1 MAIRVL
7 FDVDRI
13 SDVLRYYDELAIYRA
28 DTEDGTYSELTGPG
42 TRIGL
47 VPETTQ
53 YYYYDDD
60 GDGTKWYKSSYHNSI
75 SDAFG
80 ELSSAR
86 LGSDQS
92 QKVGYSFGNY
102 KAPPGEWG
110 KVITADDMRYT
121 YMWGVDVTASD
132 VAETDFEDVQFDFF
146 IEEAVAD
153 FEKSL
158 TIDIRKR
165 VYKTNPE
172 DTLVR
177 SPEWRQDVDYTD
189 YEDPYAFDPKEWQNF
204 GFLKLRHMPLISV
217 ERAVMKNVVS
227 GDLIDLKER
236 GWLRIGSRN
245 TGRLSFHPTSGL
257 AYGPFAVGVLPWRT
271 MVGRFPQGYEIDYT
285 TGYETSDFVP
295 KDLRSIIGKWAC
307 IKCLASIGDGLLAGF
322 SSQSVSLDGLSE
334 SFSSTQS
341 ATSAYFGARIK
352 QYQDEVKDWL
362 IRNRNKY
369 GAIPLSFVG
378 Y

>member
-1 MAIRVL
+1 MIQLSIVVDDISLVL
-7 FDVDRI
+7 ATYDQIKVYKATA
-13 SDVLRYYDELAIYRA
+13 SDGPF
-28 DTEDGTYSELTGPG
+28 TELTDVN
-42 TRIGL
+42 TRIDII
-47 VPETTQ
+47 PETTIYEFEDPAGTNANWYRTT
-53 YYYYDDD
+53 YYNSTTFAESAQSTSRQ
-60 GDGTKWYKSSYHNSI
+60 GGTETEKI
-75 SDAFG
+75 
-80 ELSSAR
+80 
-86 LGSDQS
+86 
-92 QKVGYSFGNY
+92 GYSFKNY
-102 KAPPGEWG
+102 APPSGEWG
-110 KVITADDMRYT
+110 KLITADDMRYT
-121 YMWGVDVTASD
+121 YLWGVDVTASD

-153 FEKSL
+153 FEKAL
-158 TIDIRKR
+158 TIDIRKK

-172 DTLVR
+172 DVLIR
-177 SPEWRQDVDYTD
+177 GPEWREGVDYTD

-204 GFLKLRHMPLISV
+204 GFLKLRHYPLISV

-285 TGYETSDFVP
+285 TGYESSDFVP

-369 GAIPLSFVG
+369 GAIPMSFVG